1 MSDDVE
7 LVVVSEHAL
16 AEKVCEALGDAGIHF
31 DFWPEDILSDTIG
44 LIGRG
49 PFEPVLRTR
58 AREPHG
64 PFHIRVAAADLH
76 DAQFVLLNSGLH
88 GV

>member
-7 LVVVSEHAL
+7 LVVVGEHEL
-16 AEKVCEALGDAGIHF
+16 AEKVCEALGAAGIRF

-44 LIGRG
+44 LVGRG
-49 PFEPVLRTR
+49 PFEPVFRKR

-76 DAQFVLLNSGLH
+76 DAQFVLINSGLD